1 MPNYTCRLFKNFTI
15 KLFQIFLRRLK
26 KILAVFLTFCIYKN
40 PVAFL
45 KVGLTAAAA
54 AAAIFFQQQLLMIN
68 DDLIFYNMRDR
79 CCFNPPPLP
88 CLPPLPFFGL
98 CRFAKFNLVFSIFFP
113 RTRTTVSYIA
123 TVARNTNYSFN

>member
-1 MPNYTCRLFKNFTI
+1 MHERESVCMRVQKIRRGMNVNKQNFTI

-54 AAAIFFQQQLLMIN
+54 AAATFFSAAAS
-68 DDLIFYNMRDR
+68 DD
-79 CCFNPPPLP
+79 
-88 CLPPLPFFGL
+88 
-98 CRFAKFNLVFSIFFP
+98 K
-113 RTRTTVSYIA
+113 
-123 TVARNTNYSFN
+123 